1 MEYLH
6 YMIRILRF
14 DEAVY
19 REVITRDKLSLLYTA
34 VNVGVFGLCYGL
46 SATYFASFLLTEQ
59 GGEMALPAHL
69 RVTLI
74 LMGVSVAFLIHGGM
88 ALFAWVFCRGFG
100 GSTLFLPI
108 YLALGM
114 AWISL
119 WPLAPAL
126 AALQAQRTDGMFYS
140 FLALALLLALNV
152 IFRALKSASGL
163 AFGRMLLVMVVILL
177 YISCFMYL
185 WVG

>member
-19 REVITRDKLSLLYTA
+19 REVIIRDKLSLLYTA
-34 VNVGVFGLCYGL
+34 INVGVFGLWYGL
-46 SATYFASFLLTEQ
+46 SATYFARFLFAAQ
-59 GGEMALPAHL
+59 GEEVLPTHL
-69 RVTLI
+69 RVTLV
-74 LMGVSVAFLIHGGM
+74 LMGISVAFLIHGGM

-114 AWISL
+114 AWIAL

-126 AALQAQRTDGMFYS
+126 AALQAQWTGGMFYS
-140 FLALALLLALNV
+140 FLVLALLLALNV

-163 AFGRMLLVMVVILL
+163 SFGRMLLVMVVILL

>member
-34 VNVGVFGLCYGL
+34 INVGIFGLCYGL
-46 SATYFASFLLTEQ
+46 SATYFARFLLAAQ
-59 GGEMALPAHL
+59 GEEVLPTHL

-114 AWISL
+114 AWIAL

-126 AALQAQRTDGMFYS
+126 AALQAQWTGGMFYS
-140 FLALALLLALNV
+140 FLALALLLALTV

-163 AFGRMLLVMVVILL
+163 SFGRMLLVMAVILL

>member
-14 DEAVY
+14 DEVVY

-34 VNVGVFGLCYGL
+34 INVGVFGLCYGL
-46 SATYFASFLLTEQ
+46 SATYFARFLLAAQ
-59 GGEMALPAHL
+59 GEEVLPAHL

-108 YLALGM
+108 YLALGL
-114 AWISL
+114 AWIAL

-126 AALQAQRTDGMFYS
+126 AALQAQWTGGMFYV

-163 AFGRMLLVMVVILL
+163 NFGRMLLVMVVILL